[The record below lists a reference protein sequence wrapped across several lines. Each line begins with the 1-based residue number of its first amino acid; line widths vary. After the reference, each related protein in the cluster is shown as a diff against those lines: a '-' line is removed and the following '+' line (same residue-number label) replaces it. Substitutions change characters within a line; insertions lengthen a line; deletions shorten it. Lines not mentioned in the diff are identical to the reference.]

1 MVKSEVAKMPDGT
14 LLTNTPTKEDG
25 LGEKRASLY
34 ERAGFGS
41 PDKDS
46 RGKMRSVVK
55 NGKMTPISG
64 EQYIYLMNN
73 KHY

>member
-34 ERAGFGS
+34 ERAGFGP
-41 PDKDS
+41 PDRDS
-46 RGKMRSVVK
+46 RGMMRSVVK